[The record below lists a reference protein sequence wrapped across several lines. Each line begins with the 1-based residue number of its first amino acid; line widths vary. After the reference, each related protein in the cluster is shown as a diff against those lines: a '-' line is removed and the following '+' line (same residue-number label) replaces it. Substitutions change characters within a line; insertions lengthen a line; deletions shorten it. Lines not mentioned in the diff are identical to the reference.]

1 MTAEAVGDTL
11 VGHAG
16 PWTEQ
21 DYLALPE
28 SRSRIELLD
37 GALLVSPA
45 PAGPHQRMARRVSFA
60 LEAAAPAGLEVLDA
74 INVRVAAERIL
85 IPDIV
90 VLREAGLDKTVC
102 DATDVLMVV
111 EVASP
116 SRPGIDRVIK
126 PAAYSKAGIPHY
138 LLVESNDGA
147 VSATAY
153 ALTPAGVYVETARSG
168 VQGMLNL
175 LQPFRFSIDLAGG
188 RPRATREPF
197 GRPPLLAR

>member
-1 MTAEAVGDTL
+1 MAAEAVSDTL

-28 SRSRIELLD
+28 SPSRIELLD
-37 GALLVSPA
+37 GTLLVSPA
-45 PAGPHQRMARRVSFA
+45 PALPHQRMARRVSFA
-60 LEAAAPAGLEVLDA
+60 LEAAAPAELEVLEA
-74 INVRVAAERIL
+74 INVRVGAGRIL

-102 DATDVLMVV
+102 DAADVLMIV

-116 SRPGIDRVIK
+116 SRSGIDRITK
-126 PAAYSKAGIPHY
+126 PAAYGKAGIPHY

-153 ALTPAGVYVETARSG
+153 ALTPAGVYAETARSG
-168 VQGMLNL
+168 ARGVLHL
-175 LQPFRFSIDLAGG
+175 HQPFRLSIDLADAR
-188 RPRATREPF
+188 RPGTRD
-197 GRPPLLAR
+197 A

>member
-1 MTAEAVGDTL
+1 MTVEAVGDTL

-37 GALLVSPA
+37 GTLLVSPA
-45 PAGPHQRMARRVSFA
+45 PAGPHQRIARRVSFA

-74 INVRVAAERIL
+74 INVRVGAARIL

-90 VLREAGLDKTVC
+90 VLRKAGLDKTVY
-102 DATDVLMVV
+102 DAADALMVV

-116 SRPGIDRVIK
+116 SRPGIDRVTK
-126 PAAYSKAGIPHY
+126 PAVYSKAGIPHY
-138 LLVESNDGA
+138 LLVESNDGIA
-147 VSATAY
+147 SATAY
-153 ALTPAGVYVETARSG
+153 ALTPTGVYVEAARSDEHG
-168 VQGMLNL
+168 VLHL
-175 LQPFRFSIDLAGG
+175 LQPFRLSIDLADAQ
-188 RPRATREPF
+188 RPAAPN
-197 GRPPLLAR
+197 A

>member
-1 MTAEAVGDTL
+1 MAAEAVSDTL
-11 VGHAG
+11 VGHVG

-37 GALLVSPA
+37 GTLLVSPA
-45 PAGPHQRMARRVSFA
+45 PAGPHQRIARRVSFA
-60 LEAAAPAGLEVLDA
+60 LETAAPAGLEVLDA
-74 INVRVAAERIL
+74 INVRVGPTRIL

-90 VLREAGLDKTVC
+90 VLRKAGLDKTVY
-102 DATDVLMVV
+102 DAADTLMVV

-116 SRPGIDRVIK
+116 SRPSIDRITK
-126 PAAYSKAGIPHY
+126 PAVYCKAGIPHY

-153 ALTPAGVYVETARSG
+153 ALTPAGVYIENARSDEHC
-168 VQGMLNL
+168 VLHL
-175 LQPFRFSIDLAGG
+175 LQPFRLSIDLADAR
-188 RPRATREPF
+188 RPTSRDA
-197 GRPPLLAR
+197 

>member
-16 PWTEQ
+16 PWTER

-45 PAGPHQRMARRVSFA
+45 PAGPHQRMVRRVSFA

-74 INVRVAAERIL
+74 INVRVGLRRIL

-90 VLREAGLDKTVC
+90 VLRAAGLDKTVY
-102 DATDVLMVV
+102 DAADALMVV

-116 SRPGIDRVIK
+116 SRPGIDRITK
-126 PAAYSKAGIPHY
+126 PAAYGKAGIPYY
-138 LLVESNDGA
+138 LLIESDDGA
-147 VSATAY
+147 VTATAY
-153 ALTPAGVYVETARSG
+153 ALTPAGVFAETAQSNTQG
-168 VQGMLNL
+168 VLHL
-175 LQPFRFSIDLAGG
+175 RQPFTLSIDLAGTR
-188 RPRATREPF
+188 RPN
-197 GRPPLLAR
+197 AR